1 MDHQH
6 TLQPNIVES
15 ASYMCSG
22 CKELGYG
29 SSFHCENSNCNY
41 ILHPECVIAI
51 AECDAHAVHPFFNK
65 RFFKLREKAGP
76 GGFCDACGKDLL
88 GFFYHCSQTDY
99 ALHPCCLKLQD
110 KFCDKDGKVLMTLCD
125 KVPSK
130 CVHCKDIH
138 VARNQ
143 FEGWSYVVNSD
154 GRICV
159 HVKCFKD
166 MVLQSLNNNKRSK
179 GRKRAIMKFTGKL
192 VVKLLIDVV
201 LMDPTSFMATIVEV
215 AASGFFE

>member
-1 MDHQH
+1 M
-6 TLQPNIVES
+6 ES

-22 CKELGYG
+22 CKELGYW

-51 AECDAHAVHPFFNK
+51 AECDTHAVHPFFNK
-65 RFFKLREKAGP
+65 CFFKLLEKEGP

-88 GFFYHCSQTDY
+88 GFFYHCSQTNY
-99 ALHPCCLKLQD
+99 ALHPCCLKLKD

-130 CVHCKDIH
+130 CVHCKDMH

-143 FEGWSYVVNSD
+143 FEGWSYVLNSD
-154 GRICV
+154 GRTCF
-159 HVKCFKD
+159 HVKCFKELY
-166 MVLQSLNNNKRSK
+166 LQILNDNKKSK
-179 GRKRAIMKFTGKL
+179 GRKRALMKFTGKL
-192 VVKLLIDVV
+192 VGKLLIDVV
-201 LMDPTSFMATIVEV
+201 LMDPTSFVSTIVEAGLQV
-215 AASGFFE
+215 FSSD